1 MTYSILPSRP
11 LFRRILLLALSAA
24 LLAGLTLFY
33 VTRYWQ
39 TPIPEL
45 TEPVLFE
52 VASGSSFA
60 RVSRNLE
67 IAGYIEHPLLFRL
80 LARWRGVESA
90 IKTGEHE
97 LPPGLSPSLLL
108 NLLVQGNIKQYRVT
122 LVEGWT
128 FRQALDAIWSSEK
141 IVRTLPEYDPVQ
153 ISSLIGL
160 DIANPEGMLFPDT
173 YFYPS
178 GTSDLQLLQ
187 RAHSRLN
194 EVLSA
199 AWEQRLGALPYAS
212 AYESL
217 ILASII
223 EKESAYGAERGH
235 IAGVFVRRLERGM
248 RLQSDPTVIYGLG
261 DEFDGNLTRAHLQQA
276 TPYNTYRIAALP
288 PTPIALA
295 GLGSITASL
304 HPLEAEYLY
313 FVAKGNGEHYFSST
327 LEEHNAAV
335 RSYQNAAVPDQVT
348 Q

>member
-1 MTYSILPSRP
+1 MLQSRP
-11 LFRRILLLALSAA
+11 LFKSILVFGLLAIVLASLA
-24 LLAGLTLFY
+24 LVYT
-33 VTRYWQ
+33 TRYWQ
-39 TPIPEL
+39 TPIPGL

-52 VASGSSFA
+52 VAPGSSFS

-67 IAGYIEHPLLFRL
+67 LAGYLEHPQLFRL

-97 LPPGLSPSLLL
+97 LPPMLSPSQLL

-128 FRQALDAIWSSEK
+128 FRQALEAIWSSEK
-141 IVRTLPEYDPVQ
+141 IVRTLPEYDPAQ
-153 ISSLIGL
+153 ISSVFDL
-160 DIANPEGMLFPDT
+160 DIADPEGLLFPDT
-173 YFYPS
+173 YFYTS
-178 GTSDLQLLQ
+178 GTTDLQLLQ

-217 ILASII
+217 VLASII

-261 DEFDGNLTRAHLQQA
+261 DAFDGNLTRAHLQQV

-304 HPLEAEYLY
+304 HPLPAEYLY
-313 FVAKGNGEHYFSST
+313 FVAKGNGEHYFSNT

-335 RSYQNAAVPDQVT
+335 RTYQNATVPD
-348 Q
+348 